1 MILGHTAPE
10 IKNAGMVTSAIFSDV
25 DIDGWPDLL
34 VTYEWGPVRFFYND
48 SGFLYDRTADV
59 DMAERLGWF
68 NSISGGDIDNDG
80 DIDFVLGN
88 TGYNTKYKATAD
100 NPEILFYGDFE
111 GNGDRHIVE
120 AKYEKDVCFPRR
132 GLSCSSG
139 AMPTIKEKFPTYHDF
154 AISSVQDIYTDDL
167 LSSAEKF
174 EANELASGILINKTD
189 SEGSI
194 SFDFVPLPRIVQA
207 SPVFGSAICDVD
219 GDGNLDIYVV
229 QNFSGPQ
236 RETGY
241 MHGGVS
247 HLLMGDGK
255 SNFTPIDPSVSGLLV
270 SGDAK
275 SLTTHDLNQDGRVD
289 LFIGVNNGNLQSFIN
304 DTYSKSI
311 ALNITKYNE
320 GRAYNGAKVR
330 VYYEDNSIQMHEIV
344 AGGGYLSQSAPLVFI
359 GNKNKHPKIKSFLK
373 FNLKDQL

>member
-1 MILGHTAPE
+1 
-10 IKNAGMVTSAIFSDV
+10 MVTSAIFSDV

-194 SFDFVPLPRIVQA
+194 SFD
-207 SPVFGSAICDVD
+207 
-219 GDGNLDIYVV
+219 LDRKSVV
-229 QNFSGPQ
+229 
-236 RETGY
+236 
-241 MHGGVS
+241 
-247 HLLMGDGK
+247 
-255 SNFTPIDPSVSGLLV
+255 
-270 SGDAK
+270 
-275 SLTTHDLNQDGRVD
+275 
-289 LFIGVNNGNLQSFIN
+289 
-304 DTYSKSI
+304 
-311 ALNITKYNE
+311 
-320 GRAYNGAKVR
+320 
-330 VYYEDNSIQMHEIV
+330 
-344 AGGGYLSQSAPLVFI
+344 
-359 GNKNKHPKIKSFLK
+359 
-373 FNLKDQL
+373 